1 MSFGFIFIDV
11 GEEILGLYLCVGV
24 EGFKEKMKNNF
35 KEKREDVREGKEK
48 RVFQSLKD
56 LCNAHDH

>member
-1 MSFGFIFIDV
+1 M